1 MKAYTDNKARVS
13 AIIQIPALKEETY
26 GRDFSEMLQ
35 ERLTFDEALADSAL
49 TIMTRQRLKI
59 VKTPALPAA
68 RQRGGALMASD
79 DKIEEL
85 IREIAAKHG
94 IAVGRD
100 DPILILQTI
109 NERLMQDSQAAQ
121 QEILDRFTEELEVI
135 AHRWGDDAKQKAERT
150 LNAAL
155 AASKEAMAKGM
166 QDGGKAAAEA
176 VRRELERRRAA
187 RRPIREAR
195 RVSYMNMVAA
205 GMAVFAAAL
214 ALWATL

>member
-1 MKAYTDNKARVS
+1 M
-13 AIIQIPALKEETY
+13 
-26 GRDFSEMLQ
+26 
-35 ERLTFDEALADSAL
+35 
-49 TIMTRQRLKI
+49 
-59 VKTPALPAA
+59 AA
-68 RQRGGALMASD
+68 D

-109 NERLMQDSQAAQ
+109 NTRLMQDSQAAQ
-121 QEILDRFTEELEVI
+121 QEILDRFKEELEAI
-135 AHRWGDDAKQKAERT
+135 AHRWGDDAKGKAERT

-176 VRRELERRRAA
+176 VRRELEGAA
-187 RRPIREAR
+187 VQFAAPVREAR
-195 RVSYMNMVAA
+195 RVAYMNIVAA

-214 ALWATL
+214 ALWASL

>member
-1 MKAYTDNKARVS
+1 
-13 AIIQIPALKEETY
+13 
-26 GRDFSEMLQ
+26 
-35 ERLTFDEALADSAL
+35 
-49 TIMTRQRLKI
+49 
-59 VKTPALPAA
+59 
-68 RQRGGALMASD
+68 MASD

-85 IREIAAKHG
+85 IREIAVKHG

-109 NERLMQDSQAAQ
+109 NTRLMQDSQAAQ
-121 QEILDRFTEELEVI
+121 QEILDRFKEELEAI
-135 AHRWGDDAKQKAERT
+135 AHRWGDDAKGKAERT

-176 VRRELERRRAA
+176 VRRELEAVAA
-187 RRPIREAR
+187 QLAAPIREAR
-195 RVSYMNMVAA
+195 RVSYMNIVAA

-214 ALWATL
+214 TLWASL

>member
-1 MKAYTDNKARVS
+1 M
-13 AIIQIPALKEETY
+13 
-26 GRDFSEMLQ
+26 
-35 ERLTFDEALADSAL
+35 
-49 TIMTRQRLKI
+49 
-59 VKTPALPAA
+59 AA
-68 RQRGGALMASD
+68 D

-109 NERLMQDSQAAQ
+109 NTRLMQDSQAAQ
-121 QEILDRFTEELEVI
+121 QEILDRFKEELEAI
-135 AHRWGDDAKQKAERT
+135 AHRWGDDAKGKAERT

-176 VRRELERRRAA
+176 VRRELEAA
-187 RRPIREAR
+187 AAQLAAPIREAR
-195 RVSYMNMVAA
+195 RVSYMNIVAA

-214 ALWATL
+214 ALWASL

>member
-1 MKAYTDNKARVS
+1 
-13 AIIQIPALKEETY
+13 
-26 GRDFSEMLQ
+26 
-35 ERLTFDEALADSAL
+35 
-49 TIMTRQRLKI
+49 
-59 VKTPALPAA
+59 
-68 RQRGGALMASD
+68 MASD

-85 IREIAAKHG
+85 IREIAVKHG

-109 NERLMQDSQAAQ
+109 NTRLMQDSQAAQ
-121 QEILDRFTEELEVI
+121 QEILDRFKEELEAI
-135 AHRWGDDAKQKAERT
+135 AHRWGDDATGKAERT

-176 VRRELERRRAA
+176 VRRELEAA
-187 RRPIREAR
+187 AAQLAAPIREAR
-195 RVSYMNMVAA
+195 RVSYMNIVAA

-214 ALWATL
+214 ALWASL

>member
-1 MKAYTDNKARVS
+1 
-13 AIIQIPALKEETY
+13 
-26 GRDFSEMLQ
+26 
-35 ERLTFDEALADSAL
+35 
-49 TIMTRQRLKI
+49 
-59 VKTPALPAA
+59 
-68 RQRGGALMASD
+68 MASD

-85 IREIAAKHG
+85 IREIAVKHG

-109 NERLMQDSQAAQ
+109 NTRLMQDSQAAQ
-121 QEILDRFTEELEVI
+121 QEILDRFKEELEAI
-135 AHRWGDDAKQKAERT
+135 AHRWGDDAKGKAERT

-176 VRRELERRRAA
+176 VRRELEAA
-187 RRPIREAR
+187 AAQLAAPIREAR
-195 RVSYMNMVAA
+195 RVSYMNIVAA

-214 ALWATL
+214 ALWASL